1 VSQSAIR
8 RRTFVNATATISAL
22 SWTRLIRG
30 DSPTDR
36 IRIGVIGTGV
46 RGKYLIGN
54 LPESVRVSAICDCAD
69 SRLADTLRPSK
80 AFAEVLGGFRDQ
92 DAEHCRTYQ
101 DYRLMLDHEPLD
113 AVMIATP
120 DHHHVQA
127 AMLALQ
133 AGLDVYLEKP
143 LSLTIREGRVLAE
156 TVAKTGR
163 VLQVG
168 SQQRTMELNQFAC
181 EFIRDGGL
189 GKIRRVDAPNYPGPI
204 AEALFPEEPI
214 PTGLS
219 WPLFAG
225 PRPIRPHNR
234 KLWVKDE
241 FSVGGLLWRGWDLFR
256 DYSGHL
262 MTNWGAHNIDM
273 VQYALGMDDSG
284 PVSIAPLG
292 SDTVADE
299 GIDVGESAL
308 ERDWNRTWSD
318 KTPRPRG
325 SFLAAHRFR
334 PVTMKYANGTVLNF
348 LPEVPTATFY
358 GERGTMKIS
367 RNRYVADP
375 ADLITDA
382 PDSAVAENWSG
393 SGHVARPHIENW
405 LECVRTRG
413 IPNAPVEVGHR
424 SVSVCHLA
432 NIVRELNRPLEWNP
446 ILERFANDEA
456 ANMLLD
462 RSRRKGF
469 ELPS

>member
-1 VSQSAIR
+1 MSQSAIR

-189 GKIRRVDAPNYPGPI
+189 GKIRRVDAPITPDRLQRPC
-204 AEALFPEEPI
+204 FPK
-214 PTGLS
+214 S
-219 WPLFAG
+219 RS
-225 PRPIRPHNR
+225 PR
-234 KLWVKDE
+234 
-241 FSVGGLLWRGWDLFR
+241 
-256 DYSGHL
+256 
-262 MTNWGAHNIDM
+262 
-273 VQYALGMDDSG
+273 
-284 PVSIAPLG
+284 
-292 SDTVADE
+292 
-299 GIDVGESAL
+299 
-308 ERDWNRTWSD
+308 
-318 KTPRPRG
+318 
-325 SFLAAHRFR
+325 
-334 PVTMKYANGTVLNF
+334 
-348 LPEVPTATFY
+348 
-358 GERGTMKIS
+358 
-367 RNRYVADP
+367 
-375 ADLITDA
+375 
-382 PDSAVAENWSG
+382 
-393 SGHVARPHIENW
+393 
-405 LECVRTRG
+405 
-413 IPNAPVEVGHR
+413 
-424 SVSVCHLA
+424 VCHGRCLPARDRFDLTIA
-432 NIVRELNRPLEWNP
+432 NC
-446 ILERFANDEA
+446 
-456 ANMLLD
+456 
-462 RSRRKGF
+462 G
-469 ELPS
+469 